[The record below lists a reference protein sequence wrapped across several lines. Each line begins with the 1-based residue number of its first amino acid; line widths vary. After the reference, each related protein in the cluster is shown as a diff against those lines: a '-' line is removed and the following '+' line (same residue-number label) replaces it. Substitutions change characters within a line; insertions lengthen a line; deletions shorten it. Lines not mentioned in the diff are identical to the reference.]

1 MANEMVPELQAA
13 ADRLMHTG
21 GYLRH
26 LAAEMRPNELERHCK
41 ATGLTVRQTIGHIVL
56 WLEFEVGRNRRFLD
70 GEDVIEESLDVDD
83 VNRGFADAARETS
96 VAELLGRYM
105 HAYHEQVQIYGHVTS
120 ELAAQPVRGTTVAG
134 LLLELTAHFQHH
146 AVDFAEA
153 LPRLRFDPL
162 LLDWALHPR
171 SPDPSEGTRQE
182 KLAEAARAYL
192 KSREDTDDA

>member
-1 MANEMVPELQAA
+1 MVPELHAA

-41 ATGLTVRQTIGHIVL
+41 ATGLTVCQTIGHIVL
-56 WLEFEVGRNRRFLD
+56 WLEQEARALERYVAGEAVFDETPDEEAINR
-70 GEDVIEESLDVDD
+70 E
-83 VNRGFADAARETS
+83 FA
-96 VAELLGRYM
+96 
-105 HAYHEQVQIYGHVTS
+105 EQS
-120 ELAAQPVRGTTVAG
+120 NDMSLAALLTRYTRACERTLETYGRMTAEMAAVPVGDKPLSTLALQWTGHPQR
-134 LLLELTAHFQHH
+134 H

-162 LLDWALHPR
+162 LLDWALHAELREPL
-171 SPDPSEGTRQE
+171 ELQRQL

-192 KSREDTDDA
+192 KSREDSDDA

>member
-1 MANEMVPELQAA
+1 MADEMVPELRAA
-13 ADRLMHTG
+13 ADRLMHTS
-21 GYLRH
+21 GYLHH
-26 LAAEMRPNELERHCK
+26 LADEMRPKELDRHCK

-70 GEDVIEESLDVDD
+70 GEGVLEESLDEHE
-83 VNRGFADAARETS
+83 VNGGFAEASRETP
-96 VAELLGRYM
+96 VAELLERYV
-105 HAYHEQVQIYGHVTS
+105 HAYRAQLEVYGRIAP

-171 SPDPSEGTRQE
+171 SPDAAEAARQD
-182 KLAEAARAYL
+182 KLADAARAYL
-192 KSREDTDDA
+192 KSREDVHDS